1 MTDWIDMGDFGI
13 SLPDDVDSESFFNGL
28 EEVVIDYCNKDAKK
42 DAIIHGHMKWEI
54 LEEHNEN

>member
-1 MTDWIDMGDFGI
+1 MGDFGI